1 MERVWWKQI
10 TRANHFIDQ
19 VTEAALAEKS
29 MILSLPESVPWY
41 DTMVMLI
48 DDILREKN
56 HSDKRLEIIE
66 CPEEEAGKYL
76 LEHYC
81 KKEKR
86 HQYRL
91 GRSQAEFLAQS
102 DDIVLNNTFLWVRD
116 VNAKKCEEWV
126 KFIGEYNQKMLP
138 GRSPAVFILEVHDDS
153 LCQKAKKGIK
163 KFSFDQN
170 ITAYDKFAF
179 CTLAATETDCKEYL
193 RPYLAELIS
202 NICRE
207 DIELC
212 AACVKRGSAFLKS
225 PQETI
230 QAILD
235 TEWRSNGME
244 FQDTV
249 EADEIRNRIWES
261 QTKMV
266 FPVIEKYRNYFIKKY
281 QKMIQGALP
290 VRNSFGE
297 IIDKAEDI
305 EIGTLVFMVGSGR
318 LTLTS
323 TAVYEE
329 LVMFRDA
336 RNTLAHLDVLPLEVV
351 ERILKWK
358 GTE

>member
-1 MERVWWKQI
+1 MERVWWNQI
-10 TRANHFIDQ
+10 TRARHFIDQ

-66 CPEEEAGKYL
+66 CPGEEAGKYL
-76 LEHYC
+76 LEQYC

-91 GRSQAEFLAQS
+91 GRSVAEFLAQS
-102 DDIVLNNTFLWVRD
+102 DDIVLNNTFLWVRNVD
-116 VNAKKCEEWV
+116 AKKCEDWV
-126 KFIGEYNQKMLP
+126 KFIVEYNQKMLR

-153 LCQKAKKGIK
+153 LCQKAKKGMK

-212 AACVKRGSAFLKS
+212 AACVRRGSAFLKN
-225 PQETI
+225 PEETI

-235 TEWRSNGME
+235 TETRSNGME
-244 FQDTV
+244 FQDSIDR
-249 EADEIRNRIWES
+249 DEIRKRIWES
-261 QTKMV
+261 QTKLV
-266 FPVIEKYRNYFIKKY
+266 FPEIEKYRNQFIKKY
-281 QKMIQGALP
+281 QKAIQSALP
-290 VRNSFGE
+290 VRNAFGE
-297 IIDKAEDI
+297 VLDNAEDV
-305 EIGTLVFMVGSGR
+305 EIGTLVFMVGSGK

-323 TAVYEE
+323 SAVYEE

-336 RNTLAHLDVLPLEVV
+336 RNALAHLDVLSSDVV
-351 ERILKWK
+351 ERILK
-358 GTE
+358 